1 MRALINRITPCTER
15 RIWFTFGLFKQSL
28 GHRPVI
34 QLDCFLSVHGK
45 KSCESRVQST
55 VQSRP
60 ESRFCKGPL
69 TVGICVGRYKQWN
82 GLLEWNTGM
91 EHWTGL
97 LEWFSDLYFSL
108 IMYDVS

>member
-28 GHRPVI
+28 AHRPVI

-55 VQSRP
+55 VQSSP
-60 ESRFCKGPL
+60 ESRFGFVKAL
-69 TVGICVGRYKQWN
+69 SQWVYVWVGTNSGMDYWN
-82 GLLEWNTGM
+82 GTLDWTTGM
-91 EHWTGL
+91 V
-97 LEWFSDLYFSL
+97 F
-108 IMYDVS
+108 